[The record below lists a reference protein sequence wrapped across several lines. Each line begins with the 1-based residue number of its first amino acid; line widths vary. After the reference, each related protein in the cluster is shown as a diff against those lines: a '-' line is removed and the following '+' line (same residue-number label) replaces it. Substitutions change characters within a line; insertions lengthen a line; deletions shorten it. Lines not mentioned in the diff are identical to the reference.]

1 LILLAFINGIF
12 MKMVKTIMAG
22 AVAMALVSF
31 GANAAPASSNQ
42 GQGQVNFKG
51 TVINAPCGIAPE
63 SADQTIDFGQISKT
77 HLTNN
82 GVSQHKNVD
91 IKLVN
96 CDLEGAQKTVTITF
110 SGSNLA
116 TGEASDELGTSGGT
130 GTAIK
135 MSTPTGEFVK
145 FDGKTAAGKY
155 NLKNGDNTMRYS
167 AWVQKASG
175 EETVTEG
182 DFAAVANF
190 NLAYE

>member
-1 LILLAFINGIF
+1 
-12 MKMVKTIMAG
+12 MAG